1 MARAHNRNICCIRNQ
16 NPSKRA
22 AVDPQFRPRG
32 HKDRHCPINSL
43 VCIHTEQSPA
53 STQIRLEMILVIHT
67 LLTTHPSSRKK
78 ACDAPYCFETQAKFS
93 VRRSSTCVDMQSYL
107 HRIGPTLIPLFHN
120 AKRLSASSCL
130 CVCPHGSIWLPL
142 EGFSRNLRLVLF
154 FPPKKNLYRKLFK
167 FYLHIQ

>member
-22 AVDPQFRPRG
+22 AVDQHFRPRG
-32 HKDRHCPINSL
+32 HRDPHCPINSL

-53 STQIRLEMILVIHT
+53 SIQIRLEMILVIHT

-78 ACDAPYCFETQAKFS
+78 ACDAPYFSETQAIFS
-93 VRRSSTCVDMQSYL
+93 VRRNSTCVDKPSSLYRVGTTWL
-107 HRIGPTLIPLFHN
+107 VLISLFRN

-130 CVCPHGSIWLPL
+130 SVRTHGTICLPL
-142 EGFSRNLRLVLF
+142 ERFSRNLRIDF
-154 FPPKKNLYRKLFK
+154 FLNLYRTLFK
-167 FYLHIQ
+167 LYLHIQ